1 MWMLDALWTL
11 FLGLAVTVGPF
22 VLYAL
27 IKGFYQRWRKRLAE
41 DSGSGVEELGKRS
54 PKLRHL

>member
-22 VLYAL
+22 IVGSIAWGLYKRA
-27 IKGFYQRWRKRLAE
+27 KAKDQDVTTVRFQRRI
-41 DSGSGVEELGKRS
+41 
-54 PKLRHL
+54 